1 MLTTYAQSTGPDGD
15 LPPDGFL
22 AACTWA
28 LANRDLWEKWVPKE
42 TDCSS
47 GLGLVD
53 LQQNFV
59 TEVSAAVECAT
70 CPPGRASVK
79 SGNTRVCSKCA
90 AGSSQNL
97 DCKNFEKYV
106 GAIIPGL
113 HHVVPLSQ
121 GMLLELQ
128 NATPVLLEA
137 TPHRKPQQNVLF
149 AGWENMLTLLA

>member
-97 DCKNFEKYV
+97 DCRNFEKYV
-106 GAIIPGL
+106 GPIIPGL

-121 GMLLELQ
+121 GMLWSCRMQ
-128 NATPVLLEA
+128 LLYCWKLRL
-137 TPHRKPQQNVLF
+137 TGSLNRMCSLR
-149 AGWENMLTLLA
+149 AGRIC